1 MMKRPI
7 VVAAALAVVTAP
19 TMAKG
24 KLKAKP
30 DTQETVED
38 GDDGEDGDEVEKA
51 TKVEVYFRTCKDA
64 RAASYSRMRTGQPG
78 YARHLDRD
86 NDGIACE

>member
-1 MMKRPI
+1 MMKRLI

-19 TMAKG
+19 AMAKG
-24 KLKAKP
+24 KIKARP

-38 GDDGEDGDEVEKA
+38 GDDGGMVEKA
-51 TKVEVYFRTCKDA
+51 TKVEIYFRTCKDA
-64 RAASYSRMRTGQPG
+64 RAAGYSRMRTGQPG